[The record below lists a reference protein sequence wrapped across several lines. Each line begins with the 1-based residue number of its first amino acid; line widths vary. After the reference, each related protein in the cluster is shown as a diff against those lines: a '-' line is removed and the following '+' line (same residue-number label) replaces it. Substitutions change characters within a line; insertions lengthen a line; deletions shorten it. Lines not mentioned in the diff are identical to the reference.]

1 MVIIVMSERCCF
13 EADLEVI
20 RICHEWGTN
29 FKIVRTKFDIDFRNF
44 VYDRRDKIQEL
55 TLEGRCNKK
64 EISRCLREEASDEL
78 AENLAKQGILQ
89 NVVI

>member
-55 TLEGRCNKK
+55 R
-64 EISRCLREEASDEL
+64 
-78 AENLAKQGILQ
+78 
-89 NVVI
+89 